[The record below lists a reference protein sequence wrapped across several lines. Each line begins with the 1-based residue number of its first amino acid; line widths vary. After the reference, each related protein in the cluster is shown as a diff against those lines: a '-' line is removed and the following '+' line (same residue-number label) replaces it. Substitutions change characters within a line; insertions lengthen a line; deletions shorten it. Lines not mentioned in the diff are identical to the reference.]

1 MRELKQ
7 CKDLYGPLSESNRRL
22 LLNMLYS
29 PGATTWRLAKRIV
42 ITAAPIITLDMAVK
56 MVAPGWVKSTP
67 DAFTIRRA
75 ILYALRA
82 QREFHVRETSW
93 RNDG

>member
-7 CKDLYGPLSESNRRL
+7 CKDLYGPLSESNKRL
-22 LLNMLYS
+22 LLQMLRR
-29 PGATTWRLAKRIV
+29 PDAGAWRMAKRIV

-56 MVAPGWVKSTP
+56 MVAPAWVKSVP
-67 DAFTIRRA
+67 DAFTVRRA

-82 QREFHVRETSW
+82 QREFHVREASG

>member
-7 CKDLYGPLSESNRRL
+7 CKDLYGPLSESNMRL
-22 LLNMLYS
+22 LRNMLRK
-29 PGATTWRLAKRIV
+29 PNAATWQLAKRIV

-56 MVAPGWVKSTP
+56 MVAPSWVKALP
-67 DAFTIRRA
+67 DPFTVRRA

-82 QREFHVRETSW
+82 QKEFRVREAGW
-93 RNDG
+93 RHDG